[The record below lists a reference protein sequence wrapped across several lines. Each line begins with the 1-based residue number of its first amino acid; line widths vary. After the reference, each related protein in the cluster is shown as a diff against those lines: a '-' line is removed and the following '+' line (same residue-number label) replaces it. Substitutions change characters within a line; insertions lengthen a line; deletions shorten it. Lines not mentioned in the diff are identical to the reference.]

1 MKDADGNVLTIYGTY
16 DADGTNRF
24 DAMENKPVVGDTVK
38 LYGIVGQYNGN
49 PQMKNAWIVAIN
61 PTDEPVDPEEP
72 SDPSDPEEPSE
83 PDAPV
88 TPDQPGADSPE
99 TGDNSTVYVTL
110 AVVLMALA
118 AAAAFITS
126 KKRA

>member
-1 MKDADGNVLTIYGTY
+1 
-16 DADGTNRF
+16 
-24 DAMENKPVVGDTVK
+24 MENKPVVGDTVK
-38 LYGIVGQYNGN
+38 LYGIVGQYNGK

-61 PTDEPVDPEEP
+61 PSDEPV
-72 SDPSDPEEPSE
+72 DPEEPSE

-88 TPDQPGADSPE
+88 TPDEPGTDSPV

>member
-1 MKDADGNVLTIYGTY
+1 
-16 DADGTNRF
+16 
-24 DAMENKPVVGDTVK
+24 
-38 LYGIVGQYNGN
+38 
-49 PQMKNAWIVAIN
+49 
-61 PTDEPVDPEEP
+61 
-72 SDPSDPEEPSE
+72 
-83 PDAPV
+83 V
-88 TPDQPGADSPE
+88 TPDEPGTDSPE

>member
-1 MKDADGNVLTIYGTY
+1 
-16 DADGTNRF
+16 
-24 DAMENKPVVGDTVK
+24 VGDTVK

-61 PTDEPVDPEEP
+61 PTDEPSEP
-72 SDPSDPEEPSE
+72 SNPEEPSE

-88 TPDQPGADSPE
+88 TPDEPGTDSPV

-118 AAAAFITS
+118 AVAAFVTS